1 MVGEP
6 GISDL
11 FHGRES
17 HFDDVFDLSSGDS
30 RDSPHDLVDV
40 HLAVVDIFAH
50 GELVG

>member
-17 HFDDVFDLSSGDS
+17 HFDDVFDLSSGDL
-30 RDSPHDLVDV
+30 DSEGFTPGTL
-40 HLAVVDIFAH
+40 LMT
-50 GELVG
+50 